1 MTLILGDPI
10 DGHYVGGTHS
20 YVGPSCN
27 GHLLQYFVA
36 EDTTDAP
43 SQAFMACT

>member
-1 MTLILGDPI
+1 VTLLTATVSAGPILMSDLAA
-10 DGHYVGGTHS
+10 
-20 YVGPSCN
+20 N